1 MSLVVLIKIFM
12 LCLALK
18 IITFLRSFFI
28 EDRENNIKIRMP
40 ASALLE
46 KK

>member
-1 MSLVVLIKIFM
+1 MGLRNHCLHWEKGRGEWVSSNFATVVY
-12 LCLALK
+12 
-18 IITFLRSFFI
+18 
-28 EDRENNIKIRMP
+28 IKIRMP